1 MQDLLA
7 IMDLNALNESS
18 LSERDVEHQQQ
29 STNACPTF
37 TITVRAMS
45 GHCFLLDVPITQT
58 LCHLKLQIAERLEAR
73 SSDLGI
79 VFQSQLVG
87 DVHSERGVLDFGLG
101 AGCVIQVVHQV
112 RYVHIVVIVTYVDT
126 FFFPW
131 RRSLHRF
138 DLDVPRNMPCAA
150 QIKAEV
156 MQEFNGERYD
166 CVQKMTDPELF
177 LLNYEVHNYELHETR
192 ISLRDEDCL
201 DDFPDALAN
210 PYEVYVI
217 DQTQCLCGTC
227 DLSWMRDGWRCPQ
240 IWYPPPDSSSDS
252 DGLLAGTSP
261 LYLGEEPVL
270 VSSESDGDAS

>member
-1 MQDLLA
+1 MLLSLVHDLLA
-7 IMDLNALNESS
+7 IMDWNESS
-18 LSERDVEHQQQ
+18 LSEGDVEHQRQ
-29 STNACPTF
+29 TTDACPTF
-37 TITVRAMS
+37 AITVRAMN
-45 GHCFLLDVPITQT
+45 GRCFLLDVPIKKTMSG
-58 LCHLKLQIAERLEAR
+58 LKLQIAERLEAR

-87 DVHSERGVLDFGLG
+87 DVDSERGVLDFGLG
-101 AGCVIQVVHQV
+101 AGCVIQVVHHV

-138 DLDVPRNMPCAA
+138 DLEVPRNMPCAE

-177 LLNYEVHNYELHETR
+177 LLNYGLHGTR

-201 DDFPDALAN
+201 DDFPDAVAN
-210 PYEVYVI
+210 PYEVHVI